1 LKMKSIKMVMAV
13 CLAVGIAV
21 LMTANFSVAADS
33 GMGKDT
39 VILAKGNGPGNGT
52 GNGGVGPKDG
62 TGNGRKNGTCT
73 NLTSDVTDSGK
84 LIAGRG
90 NGAGRG
96 AGNGTGTGPRN
107 GTGPRG
113 GTPACPVNP
122 GYQS

>member
-1 LKMKSIKMVMAV
+1 MKRIKIVVVACLVMGVAV
-13 CLAVGIAV
+13 F
-21 LMTANFSVAADS
+21 MTAGSSMAADS
-33 GMGKDT
+33 SMSNDT
-39 VILAKGNGPGNGT
+39 VILTKGNGPGNGT
-52 GNGGVGPKDG
+52 GNGGVGPKYG

-73 NLTSDVTDSGK
+73 NLTSEISDSGR

-90 NGAGRG
+90 NGNGNGGGRG
-96 AGNGTGTGPRN
+96 NGSGTGPRN

>member
-1 LKMKSIKMVMAV
+1 MKHVKVVMAV
-13 CLAVGIAV
+13 CLVVGVAVF
-21 LMTANFSVAADS
+21 MTADFSRAADS
-33 GMGKDT
+33 GMNNDT

-62 TGNGRKNGTCT
+62 TGNGRKNGSCT
-73 NLTSDVTDSGK
+73 RLTSDMSDSGK
-84 LIAGRG
+84 LITGRG
-90 NGAGRG
+90 NGNGNGGGRG
-96 AGNGTGTGPRN
+96 NGRGTGPRN